1 MTFRYRL
8 FIIDDRYVS
17 PGTENENN
25 NSKVLFKIRLWTPS
39 LSMPINFGIELVHIY
54 FGFSSG
60 GTFGGFPSLAKEIPT
75 RLLSWLAFP
84 AVYAH
89 LSGVGIA
96 LPFPGLSSKY

>member
-75 RLLSWLAFP
+75 RLLS
-84 AVYAH
+84 
-89 LSGVGIA
+89 
-96 LPFPGLSSKY
+96 